1 MPEQWFLKVD
11 GIAGESTAARH
22 AKEIDVESWSFG
34 ASAGLPGAGSGA
46 GSGRPTLDPFVVET
60 RMSVATPALL
70 RACVTGTHIRS
81 ATLTGTRSGGRGM
94 DIVTYAMSD
103 VLVTSARHGDT
114 ATGVPFDRFTL
125 GFQTLTITYRPQAP
139 NGAAGPAISV
149 TVTS

>member
-70 RACVTGTHIRS
+70 RACVTGTHIRG

-94 DIVTYAMSD
+94 DVVTYAMSD
-103 VLVTSARHGDT
+103 T
-114 ATGVPFDRFTL
+114 AAGAPFDRFTL
-125 GFQTLTITYRPQAP
+125 GFRTLTITYRPQAP

-149 TVTS
+149 TITS